1 MNAKR
6 GLCFVLCLC
15 LLFAAGFGCVQS
27 AVQTQPS
34 SEAVEQLS
42 PGNDSAVPS
51 DPVDCTPETVDRQD
65 ADPVSPAPLYEGE
78 GLKIYYASR
87 LGQPGICV
95 EAWNWN
101 NTYARFQKLPFTEGL
116 TDLVFTGIE
125 TKSDGDRAEAFVYL
139 RYLDNTGTERIICA
153 DHSTPEYTVVYPLST
168 EAGLELSEGQ
178 REPFDDL
185 LLIGYHYESV
195 YAEANRLSNP
205 DEWESLCQECIL
217 GALFYNYGDVLPPY
231 LHGEGTIEKQFGDK
245 GAIVS
250 QKELEDFFQSTVGR
264 PCMIPDGQ
272 HADDEDTWKDVPA
285 GTIPILPSDYYC
297 KGHVQQAVMEPDGTI
312 CLYGYRSGFEVMYES
327 VICRIRPVDGYL
339 GGQVLS
345 TEIYPVYYMH
355 EDPSITLLSFD
366 Q

>member
-6 GLCFVLCLC
+6 GLCFFLCLC
-15 LLFAAGFGCVQS
+15 LLLAAGFGCVQS
-27 AVQTQPS
+27 SVQTQPS
-34 SEAVEQLS
+34 SEAV
-42 PGNDSAVPS
+42 
-51 DPVDCTPETVDRQD
+51 DCTPEAVDRQD
-65 ADPVSPAPLYEGE
+65 ADSVSPAPLYEGD

-87 LGQPGICV
+87 LDKPGICV
-95 EAWNWN
+95 EARNWN
-101 NTYARFQKLPFTEGL
+101 NTYARFQRLPFTEGL

-125 TKSDGDRAEAFVYL
+125 TMSDGDRAEAFVYL

-153 DHSTPEYTVVYPLST
+153 DHSAPEYTVVYPLST
-168 EAGLELSEGQ
+168 EAGLELSEEQ
-178 REPFDDL
+178 RGLFDDL
-185 LLIGYHYESV
+185 LMIGYHYESV
-195 YAEANRLSNP
+195 YAEANRLPDP

-217 GALFYNYGDVLPPY
+217 GALFYNYGDALPY
-231 LHGEGTIEKQFGDK
+231 LHGEGTIQNQFGDI

-272 HADDEDTWKDVPA
+272 YADDEDTWKNLPA
-285 GTIPILPSDYYC
+285 GMIPLLPSDYVC
-297 KGHVQQAVMEPDGTI
+297 KGHVQQAGMEPDGTI

-339 GGQVLS
+339 GGQVIS
-345 TEIYPVYYMH
+345 TEICPVYYMH